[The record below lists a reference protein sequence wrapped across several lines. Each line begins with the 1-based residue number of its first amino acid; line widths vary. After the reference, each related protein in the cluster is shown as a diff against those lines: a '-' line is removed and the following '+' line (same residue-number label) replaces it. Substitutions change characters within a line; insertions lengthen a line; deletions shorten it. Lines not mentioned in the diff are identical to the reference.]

1 MPVSTPIYTRI
12 AGGRD
17 SLRLMEERENAR
29 AAKLD
34 ALRANIREGLES
46 GPAGALDMN
55 EIKAAAQDARA
66 ARKIAR

>member
-12 AGGRD
+12 AEGRD

-29 AAKLD
+29 AAKLE
-34 ALRANIREGLES
+34 ALRASIREGLES

-55 EIKAAAQDARA
+55 EIKAAARDLR
-66 ARKIAR
+66 RTRNIVG